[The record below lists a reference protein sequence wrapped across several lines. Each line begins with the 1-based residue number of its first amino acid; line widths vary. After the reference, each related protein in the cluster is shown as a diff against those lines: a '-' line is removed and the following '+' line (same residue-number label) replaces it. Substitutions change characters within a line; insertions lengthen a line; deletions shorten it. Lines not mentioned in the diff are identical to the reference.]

1 VVFLLGCICKECLL
15 SVCYGVI
22 EKDSVIMMTNRIF
35 EGDKKES
42 MSLDPPTWILKKLIS
57 NV

>member
-1 VVFLLGCICKECLL
+1 
-15 SVCYGVI
+15 
-22 EKDSVIMMTNRIF
+22 MMINRMF

-42 MSLDPPTWILKKLIS
+42 MPLDPPTWILKKLIS